1 MYTHMHALTYA
12 GSYAHKNKKASLLW
26 IPCSKCTTLET
37 HLVLS
42 TCSIMRIIW
51 IVLWTKLGSYDDES
65 NPVLAM
71 LVFNA
76 LLREWAESF

>member
-1 MYTHMHALTYA
+1 
-12 GSYAHKNKKASLLW
+12 
-26 IPCSKCTTLET
+26 
-37 HLVLS
+37 
-42 TCSIMRIIW
+42 MRIIW